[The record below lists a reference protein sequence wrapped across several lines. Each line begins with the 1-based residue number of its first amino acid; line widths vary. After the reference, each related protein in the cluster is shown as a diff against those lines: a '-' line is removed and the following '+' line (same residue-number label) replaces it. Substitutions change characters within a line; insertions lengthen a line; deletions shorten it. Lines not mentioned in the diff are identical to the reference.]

1 MVSKCKSR
9 WWTIS
14 IQTAQKSSKSSL
26 KQIVPLSN
34 LKFLQV
40 TRQSFIL
47 HLSSLN
53 SSLTGI
59 LQDSKRIHLYFYYN
73 PRHVSWASFTKNVQ
87 RSSRD
92 SLRIAWNPNP
102 SLAVDFKIHRSV
114 PSAALFCFA
123 TPSRILWMGL
133 KTLRD
138 SSETVWNS
146 EDSSSF
152 FWDCLE
158 ICCRVQDP
166 PLRPI
171 RQARGFFEKVWRCSG
186 ILQKLSETR
195 NQSFHW

>member
-1 MVSKCKSR
+1 M
-9 WWTIS
+9 
-14 IQTAQKSSKSSL
+14 
-26 KQIVPLSN
+26 PLSN

-87 RSSRD
+87 RSSRG

-102 SLAVDFKIHRSV
+102 SLAVDLKIHRSV

-158 ICCRVQDP
+158 ILIRALLQSSRSTTPSHP
-166 PLRPI
+166 PGSRILWKGLKMLRNP
-171 RQARGFFEKVWRCSG
+171 
-186 ILQKLSETR
+186 SETVW
-195 NQSFHW
+195 NSKPIVSLVALTLLIGSVGDSFGVDCFSW